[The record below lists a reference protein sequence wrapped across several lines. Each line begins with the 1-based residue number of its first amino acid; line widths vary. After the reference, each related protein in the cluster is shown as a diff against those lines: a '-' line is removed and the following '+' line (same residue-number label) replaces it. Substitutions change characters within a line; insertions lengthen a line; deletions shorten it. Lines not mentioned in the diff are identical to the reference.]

1 MIRDEDLV
9 TFLTTIATELQNSV
23 RPNLNSGMALKSVDS
38 INVML
43 GRLIA
48 EVRDGHEIAGEYHD
62 RWAELAARSPFG
74 GPLAYEADPQ
84 HKPLQR
90 MNGLVDTVQAKLAEG
105 EAFKGFVASL
115 QSGDPRANAWMK
127 ECATTLHSMWRD
139 IEDRH
144 FRPRAV
150 DAAQEQSPDDPEL
163 IRRRLGVYL
172 AKKYPGLGEDC
183 IEGVRLIPGGQAKRT
198 VLFQLK
204 PNDVLPTRLVMRQ
217 DMENSLTGTVVTDE
231 FDILK
236 RVFALGV
243 PMPEPIFL
251 EADPKPLGGAFL
263 VMREVEDSQPAGT
276 YFPEER
282 AYLGHTMGPRF
293 SYEVAGALAK
303 LHSQT
308 MIAGTK
314 GNADEEARL
323 EANAIDEL
331 EKEWRSHPSAALSIG
346 MDLGIAWLR
355 ANPLPAGRPCCLIH
369 GDVGSHNMMT
379 RDGHLA
385 SLLDWEL
392 AKPGDPAEDIAQA
405 RMMLLPDTMP
415 WEEFA
420 KAYVEQ
426 GGPAA
431 AVDEHAVGYYAV
443 RTYIK
448 HSVLNFRLWDY
459 YTSGKRTD
467 AAAASVASHWT
478 DRLQL
483 YLSRALEAAVNAGK
497 H

>member
-23 RPNLNSGMALKSVDS
+23 RPNLTSGMALRSVDS
-38 INVML
+38 INVTL

-48 EVRDGHEIAGEYHD
+48 EVKDGNRIAGEYHG
-62 RWAELAARSPFG
+62 RWADLAARSPFG
-74 GPLAYEADPQ
+74 APAVGSADTDK
-84 HKPLQR
+84 KPLQR
-90 MNGLVDTVQAKLAEG
+90 MNHMVDAMQAQLASDP
-105 EAFKGFVASL
+105 AFKGFVASL
-115 QSGDPRANAWMK
+115 HGGDAKANAWLK
-127 ECATTLHSMWRD
+127 ESANTLYSMWRS
-139 IEDRH
+139 IEAAH
-144 FRPRAV
+144 FRPPVV
-150 DAAQEQSPDDPEL
+150 DVGSEASPDDPEL
-163 IRRRLGVYL
+163 IRRRLGAYL
-172 AKKYPGLGEDC
+172 ANKYPTLGENC
-183 IEGVRLIPGGQAKRT
+183 IESLRLIPGGQAKRT

-231 FDILK
+231 FAVLQ

-251 EADPKPLGGAFL
+251 EADAAPVGGAFL

-308 MIAGTK
+308 TIDSAG
-314 GNADEEARL
+314 GNAQEEARTI
-323 EANAIDEL
+323 AEL
-331 EKEWRSHPSAALSIG
+331 EKEWRSHPSGALSIG

-355 ANPLPAGRPCCLIH
+355 ANPLPPGRPCCLIH
-369 GDVGSHNMMT
+369 GDVGAHNLMS

-385 SLLDWEL
+385 ALLDWEL
-392 AKPGDPAEDIAQA
+392 AKPGDPAEDIAQT

-420 KAYVEQ
+420 RAYVEQ
-426 GGPAA
+426 GGSPA

-459 YTSGKRTD
+459 YMTGKRTD
-467 AAAASVASHWT
+467 AAAASVASHWI

-483 YLSRALEAAVNAGK
+483 YLSRALASAVAAK
-497 H
+497 